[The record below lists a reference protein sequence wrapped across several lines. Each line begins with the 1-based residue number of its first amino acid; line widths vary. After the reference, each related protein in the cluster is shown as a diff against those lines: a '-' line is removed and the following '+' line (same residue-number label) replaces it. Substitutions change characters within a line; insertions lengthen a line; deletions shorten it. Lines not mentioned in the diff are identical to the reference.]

1 MSEDLYRLTALESVR
16 RLKAGELTP
25 LDLIDAVER
34 RAAQVNGTVNALV
47 TPCYDRARDHARRLM
62 KLPAQERGLL
72 AGLPVGIKDLNPVA
86 GVRTT
91 FGSPIFADNVP
102 DVSDLMVQNIEAH
115 GGIVVGMTNTPEFG
129 AGANTFNEVFGETR
143 NPWNPALN
151 AAGSSG
157 GSAAALATG
166 IVALASGSDLGGSLR
181 TPASFCSVVGFR
193 PSPGR
198 VANGPGEQRFNDL
211 SVEGPMARN
220 VLDAALFLDAMSGW
234 RVEDPIALPPP
245 AEPFLAAAQRKRKP
259 KRAALA
265 IDLGSATPVDR
276 PTRAIVRQ
284 AADKLANAGIEIVE
298 ASPDFSGAME
308 CFHVLRGLGYA
319 TNMQAL
325 LERHRDKLKPDVI
338 WNIEAG
344 MALTADRI
352 GKAQLRRSRLY
363 GEMVAFLQQHDFL
376 LTPAACCAPNPIEE
390 RWVRE
395 VDGHRFENY
404 IGWLTLPAC
413 ITLTTCP
420 AISIPAGFTDDGR
433 PVGIQL
439 VGLPRGD
446 AALLSAAAAVEDI
459 LGVRDAVPID
469 PRPAKALKTG

>member
-1 MSEDLYRLTALESVR
+1 MTDDLYRLTALECVR
-16 RLKAGELTP
+16 RLRAGELTP
-25 LDLIDAVER
+25 LDLIDAVEA
-34 RAAQVNGTVNALV
+34 RAAAVNGAVNALV
-47 TPCYDRARDHARRLM
+47 TPCYDRAREAARRLM
-62 KLPAQERGLL
+62 KLPVQERGLL

-91 FGSPIFADNVP
+91 FGSRIFADNVP
-102 DVSDLMVQNIEAH
+102 DVSDLMVQNIEAN
-115 GGIVVGMTNTPEFG
+115 GGIVVGMTNSPEFG
-129 AGANTFNEVFGETR
+129 AGANTFNDVFGETR

-157 GSAAALATG
+157 GSAVALATG
-166 IVALASGSDLGGSLR
+166 MVALASGSDLGGSLR
-181 TPASFCSVVGFR
+181 TPASFCSVVGYR

-198 VANGPGEQRFNDL
+198 VAGGPGEQRFNDL

-220 VLDAALFLDAMSGW
+220 VLDVALFLDAMSGW
-234 RVEDPIALPPP
+234 RVEDPSSLPSPP
-245 AEPFLAAAQRKRKP
+245 EPFLAAARRKRKP
-259 KRAALA
+259 KRVALA
-265 IDLGSATPVDR
+265 IDLGGATPVDR

-284 AADKLANAGIEIVE
+284 AADKLANAGVEIVE

-308 CFHVLRGLGYA
+308 TFHVLRGLGYVA
-319 TNMQAL
+319 NMRGL

-352 GKAQLRRSRLY
+352 GKAQLYRSRLY

-395 VDGHRFENY
+395 VDGHKFENY

-420 AISIPAGFTDDGR
+420 AISIPAGFTADGR

-439 VGLPRGD
+439 VGAPRGD
-446 AALLSAAAAVEDI
+446 ADLLSAAAAVEEI

-469 PRPAKALKTG
+469 PKPARPLSK

>member
-1 MSEDLYRLTALESVR
+1 MSNDLYRLTALDAVR
-16 RLKAGELTP
+16 RLRAGGLSP

-34 RAAQVNGTVNALV
+34 RAAAVNGAVNALV
-47 TPCYDRARDHARRLM
+47 TPCYDRAREHARRLM
-62 KLPAQERGLL
+62 TLPPQERGLL

-102 DVSDLMVQNIEAH
+102 EVSDILVQTIEGN
-115 GGIVVGMTNTPEFG
+115 GGIVVGMTNSPEFG

-143 NPWNPALN
+143 NPWNLALN

-198 VANGPGEQRFNDL
+198 VANGPGDQRFNDL

-220 VLDAALFLDAMSGW
+220 VLDVALFLDAMSGW
-234 RVEDPIALPPP
+234 RVEDPLSLPAPS
-245 AEPFLAAAQRKRKP
+245 EPFLATAQRRQKP

-265 IDLGSATPVDR
+265 IDLGGATPVDR
-276 PTRAIVRQ
+276 PTRAVVRQ
-284 AADKLANAGIEIVE
+284 AADKLADAGIEIVE
-298 ASPDFSGAME
+298 ASPDFSGAKE
-308 CFHVLRGLGYA
+308 CFHVLRGLGYVA
-319 TNMQAL
+319 NTRTL

-338 WNIEAG
+338 WNVEAG
-344 MALTADRI
+344 LALTAERI
-352 GKAQLRRSRLY
+352 SNALLYRSRLY

-395 VDGHRFENY
+395 VDGHTFENY

-420 AISIPAGFTDDGR
+420 AISIPAGFTEDGR
-433 PVGIQL
+433 PVGLQL
-439 VGLPRGD
+439 VGAPRGD

-459 LGVRDAVPID
+459 LGMREAVPID
-469 PRPAKALKTG
+469 PKPARRL

>member
-1 MSEDLYRLTALESVR
+1 MSNDLYRLTALESVR
-16 RLKAGELTP
+16 RLRAGELSP

-34 RAAQVNGTVNALV
+34 RAAAVNGAVNALV
-47 TPCYDRARDHARRLM
+47 TPCYDRARAHAQKLM
-62 KLPAQERGLL
+62 ALPPAERGLL

-91 FGSPIFADNVP
+91 FGSPIFSDNVP
-102 DVSDLMVQNIEAH
+102 DVSDILVETIEAN

-143 NPWNPALN
+143 NPWNAALN

-198 VANGPGEQRFNDL
+198 VANGPSEQRFNDL

-220 VLDAALFLDAMSGW
+220 VLDVALFLDAMVGW
-234 RVEDPIALPPP
+234 RIEDPVSLPAP
-245 AEPFLAAAQRKRKP
+245 AEPFLTVAQRKRRP
-259 KRAALA
+259 KRVALA
-265 IDLGSATPVDR
+265 IDLGGATPVDR

-284 AADKLANAGIEIVE
+284 AADKLADAGVAIVE
-298 ASPDFSGAME
+298 ASPDFSGARD

-325 LERHRDKLKPDVI
+325 LNKHRDQLKPDVI
-338 WNIEAG
+338 WNIEQG
-344 MALTADRI
+344 MALTAERI
-352 GKAQLRRSRLY
+352 GKAMLYRSRLY
-363 GEMVAFLQQHDFL
+363 GEMVEFFRQYDVL

-395 VDGHRFENY
+395 VDGHTFENY

-420 AISIPAGFTDDGR
+420 AISVPAGFTDDGR

-439 VGLPRGD
+439 VGAPRGD
-446 AALLSAAAAVEDI
+446 AELLSAAAAVEDI

-469 PRPAKALKTG
+469 PKPARKL

>member
-1 MSEDLYRLTALESVR
+1 MTDDLYRLTALDCVR
-16 RLKAGELTP
+16 RLRAGELTP

-34 RAAQVNGTVNALV
+34 RAAAVNGAVNALV
-47 TPCYDRARDHARRLM
+47 TPCYDRARDRARRLM
-62 KLPAQERGLL
+62 KLPPAERGLL

-102 DVSDLMVQNIEAH
+102 DVSDIMVQTIEAN
-115 GGIVVGMTNTPEFG
+115 GGVVVGMTNTPEFG

-181 TPASFCSVVGFR
+181 TPASFCSVVGLR

-220 VLDAALFLDAMSGW
+220 VLDVALFLDAMVGW
-234 RVEDPIALPPP
+234 RIEDPVSLPAP
-245 AEPFLAAAQRKRKP
+245 AEPFLSVAQRKRKP
-259 KRAALA
+259 KRVALA
-265 IDLGSATPVDR
+265 VDLGGATPVDQ

-284 AADKLANAGIEIVE
+284 AADRLAKAGVEIVE
-298 ASPDFSGAME
+298 ASPDFSGAKD

-325 LERHRDKLKPDVI
+325 LKKHRDKLKPDVI
-338 WNIEAG
+338 WNIEQG
-344 MALTADRI
+344 MALTAERI
-352 GKAQLRRSRLY
+352 GKALLYRSRLY
-363 GEMVAFLQQHDFL
+363 GAMVAFLEEHDFL

-433 PVGIQL
+433 PVGVQL
-439 VGLPRGD
+439 VGAPRGD

-459 LGVRDAVPID
+459 LGERDAVPID
-469 PRPAKALKTG
+469 PKPARKL

>member
-1 MSEDLYRLTALESVR
+1 MSEDLHRLTAREAVR
-16 RLKAGELTP
+16 RLKSGALMP

-34 RAAQVNGTVNALV
+34 RAAQVNGAVNALV
-47 TPCYDRARDHARRLM
+47 TPAYDRARDHARYLM
-62 KLPAQERGLL
+62 ELPAQERGLL
-72 AGLPVGIKDLNPVA
+72 AGLPVGIKDLNDVA

-91 FGSPIFADNVP
+91 YGSPIFAGNVP
-102 DVSDLMVQNIEAH
+102 QVSDIMVQNIESH

-129 AGANTFNEVFGETR
+129 AGANTFNPVFGETR

-166 IVALASGSDLGGSLR
+166 IVALATGSDLGGSLR

-198 VANGPGEQRFNDL
+198 VANGPAEQRFNDL

-220 VLDAALFLDAMSGW
+220 VLDAALLLDAMSVW

-245 AEPFLAAAQRKRKP
+245 PEPFLSVAERRRRP
-259 KRAALA
+259 KRIALA
-265 IDLGSATPVDR
+265 MDLGGVTPVDR
-276 PTRAIVRQ
+276 PTRAIVRA

-298 ASPDFSGAME
+298 ASPDFAGAME
-308 CFHVLRGLGYA
+308 AFHVLRGLGYA
-319 TNMQAL
+319 TSMRTL
-325 LERHRDKLKPDVI
+325 YERHRDQLKPDVI

-344 MALTADRI
+344 MELTAERI
-352 GKAQLRRSRLY
+352 GKALLRRSRLY
-363 GEMVAFLQQHDFL
+363 GEMVEFLQQHHFL

-413 ITLTTCP
+413 ITLTACP
-420 AISIPAGFTDDGR
+420 ALAVPAGFTEDGR

-439 VGLPRGD
+439 VGPPRCDAQVLSVG
-446 AALLSAAAAVEDI
+446 AALEEI
-459 LGVRDAVPID
+459 LGVSDAVPID
-469 PRPAKALKTG
+469 PKPARPLAP

>member
-1 MSEDLYRLTALESVR
+1 MTDDLYRLTALECVR
-16 RLKAGELTP
+16 RLRAGELTP

-34 RAAQVNGTVNALV
+34 RAAAVNDAVNALV
-47 TPCYDRARDHARRLM
+47 TPCYDRAREHAGRLM
-62 KLPAQERGLL
+62 KLPPTERGLL
-72 AGLPVGIKDLNPVA
+72 AGLPVAIKDLNPVA

-102 DVSDLMVQNIEAH
+102 DVSDIMVQTIESN
-115 GGIVVGMTNTPEFG
+115 GGIVVGMTNSPEFG

-157 GSAAALATG
+157 GSAVALATG

-198 VANGPGEQRFNDL
+198 VANGPGDQRFNDL

-220 VLDAALFLDAMSGW
+220 VLDVALFLDAMSGW
-234 RVEDPIALPPP
+234 RIEDPVSLPPP
-245 AEPFLAAAQRKRKP
+245 PEPFLSVAQRKRKP

-265 IDLGSATPVDR
+265 IDLGGATPVDQ

-284 AADKLANAGIEIVE
+284 AADKLASAGIEIVE

-308 CFHVLRGLGYA
+308 CFHVLRGLSYVA
-319 TNMQAL
+319 NTRAL

-338 WNIEAG
+338 WNVEAG
-344 MALTADRI
+344 MALTAERI
-352 GKAQLRRSRLY
+352 ARAQLWRSRLY
-363 GEMVAFLQQHDFL
+363 GEMVAFLQSHDFL

-420 AISIPAGFTDDGR
+420 AISIPAGFTEDGR

-439 VGLPRGD
+439 VGAPRGD
-446 AALLSAAAAVEDI
+446 AEVLSAAAAVEDI

-469 PRPAKALKTG
+469 PKPAKPPKAG

>member
-1 MSEDLYRLTALESVR
+1 MTDDLCRLTALECVR
-16 RLKAGELTP
+16 RLRAGELSP

-34 RAAQVNGTVNALV
+34 RVAAVNGAVNALV
-47 TPCYDRARDHARRLM
+47 TPCYDRARTHARRLM
-62 KLPAQERGLL
+62 KLPPAERGLL
-72 AGLPVGIKDLNPVA
+72 GGLPVAIKDLNPVA

-102 DVSDLMVQNIEAH
+102 AASDLMVQTIESN

-129 AGANTFNEVFGETR
+129 AGANTFNAVFGETR

-157 GSAAALATG
+157 GSAVALATG
-166 IVALASGSDLGGSLR
+166 MVALASGSDLGGSLR

-198 VANGPGEQRFNDL
+198 VASGPSEQRFNDL

-220 VLDAALFLDAMSGW
+220 VLDVALFLDAMSGW
-234 RVEDPIALPPP
+234 RVEDPVSLPAPP
-245 AEPFLAAAQRKRKP
+245 EPFLGVARRKRKP
-259 KRAALA
+259 RRVALA
-265 IDLGSATPVDR
+265 IDLGGATPVDR

-284 AADKLANAGIEIVE
+284 AADRLADAGIEIVE

-308 CFHVLRGLGYA
+308 CFHVLRGLGYVA
-319 TNMQAL
+319 GTRAL

-338 WNIEAG
+338 WNVEAG
-344 MALTADRI
+344 LALTAERI
-352 GKAQLRRSRLY
+352 ASAQLTRSRLY
-363 GEMVAFLQQHDFL
+363 GEMVAFLQRHDFL

-420 AISIPAGFTDDGR
+420 AISIPAGFTADGR
-433 PVGIQL
+433 PVGVQL
-439 VGLPRGD
+439 VGPPRGD
-446 AALLSAAAAVEDI
+446 AELLSAAAAVEDI

-469 PRPAKALKTG
+469 PKPARPLEAE

>member
-1 MSEDLYRLTALESVR
+1 MTEELYRLSARESVR
-16 RLKAGELTP
+16 RLRAGELSP

-34 RAAQVNGTVNALV
+34 RAAAVNGAVNALV
-47 TPCYDRARDHARRLM
+47 TPCYGRAREHARRLM
-62 KLPAQERGLL
+62 KLPPQERGLL

-102 DVSDLMVQNIEAH
+102 AVSDILVQNIEGN

-193 PSPGR
+193 ASPGR

-220 VLDAALFLDAMSGW
+220 VLDVALFLDAMSGW
-234 RVEDPIALPPP
+234 RVEDPVALPPP
-245 AEPFLAAAQRKRKP
+245 LEPFLATAQRKQKP

-265 IDLGSATPVDR
+265 IDLGGATPVDQ

-308 CFHVLRGLGYA
+308 CFHVLRGLSYVSG
-319 TNMQAL
+319 MRSL

-352 GKAQLRRSRLY
+352 AKAQLYRSRLY

-395 VDGHRFENY
+395 VEGHRFENY

-420 AISIPAGFTDDGR
+420 ALSIPAGFTADGR

-446 AALLSAAAAVEDI
+446 ADLLSAAAAIEDI
-459 LGVRDAVPID
+459 LGVREAVPID
-469 PRPAKALKTG
+469 PKPAKPLKVG

>member
-1 MSEDLYRLTALESVR
+1 MTDDLYRLTALDAVR
-16 RLKAGELTP
+16 RLRAGELSP

-34 RAAQVNGTVNALV
+34 RASAVNGAVNALV
-47 TPCYDRARDHARRLM
+47 TPCYDRAREHARRLM
-62 KLPAQERGLL
+62 KLPVQERGPL

-102 DVSDLMVQNIEAH
+102 DVSDILVQTIEAN
-115 GGIVVGMTNTPEFG
+115 GGIVVGMTNSPEFG

-143 NPWNPALN
+143 NPWNLALN

-193 PSPGR
+193 PSLGR
-198 VANGPGEQRFNDL
+198 VANGPGDQRFNDL

-220 VLDAALFLDAMSGW
+220 VLDVALFLDAMSGW
-234 RVEDPIALPPP
+234 RVEDPISLPAPR
-245 AEPFLAAAQRKRKP
+245 ESFLATAQRKKKP
-259 KRAALA
+259 RRAALA
-265 IDLGSATPVDR
+265 IDLGGATPVDR
-276 PTRAIVRQ
+276 PTRAVVRQ

-298 ASPDFSGAME
+298 ASPDFSGAKE
-308 CFHVLRGLGYA
+308 CFHVLRGLGYVA
-319 TNMQAL
+319 NTRTL

-338 WNIEAG
+338 WNVEAG
-344 MALTADRI
+344 LALTAERI
-352 GKAQLRRSRLY
+352 SNALLYRSRLY

-439 VGLPRGD
+439 VGVPRGD
-446 AALLSAAAAVEDI
+446 AELLSAAAAVEDI
-459 LGVRDAVPID
+459 LGVREAVPID
-469 PRPAKALKTG
+469 PRPAKPLKAG

>member
-1 MSEDLYRLTALESVR
+1 MTDDLYRLTALECVR
-16 RLKAGELTP
+16 RLRAGELTP

-34 RAAQVNGTVNALV
+34 RAAQVNGAVNALV
-47 TPCYDRARDHARRLM
+47 TPCYDRAREHARRLM
-62 KLPAQERGLL
+62 KLPPQERGLL

-91 FGSPIFADNVP
+91 FGSPIFSDNVP
-102 DVSDLMVQNIEAH
+102 AVSDIMVQTIESN
-115 GGIVVGMTNTPEFG
+115 GGIVVGMTNSPEFG

-157 GSAAALATG
+157 GSAVALATG
-166 IVALASGSDLGGSLR
+166 MVALASGSDLGGSLR

-198 VANGPGEQRFNDL
+198 VANGPNEQRFNDL

-220 VLDAALFLDAMSGW
+220 VLDVALFLDAMSGW
-234 RVEDPIALPPP
+234 RVEDPVALPPP
-245 AEPFLAAAQRKRKP
+245 PEPFLSVAQRKRKP

-265 IDLGSATPVDR
+265 IDLGGATPVDQ

-284 AADKLANAGIEIVE
+284 AADKLASAGIEIVE
-298 ASPDFSGAME
+298 ASPDFSGTME
-308 CFHVLRGLGYA
+308 CFHVLRGLSYVA
-319 TNMQAL
+319 NTRAL

-338 WNIEAG
+338 WNVEAG
-344 MALTADRI
+344 MALTAERI
-352 GKAQLRRSRLY
+352 ANAQLYRSRLY
-363 GEMVAFLQQHDFL
+363 GEMVAFLEQHDFL

-395 VDGHRFENY
+395 VDGHKFENY

-420 AISIPAGFTDDGR
+420 AISIPAGFTADGR

-439 VGLPRGD
+439 VGAPRGD
-446 AALLSAAAAVEDI
+446 ADLLSAAAAVDEI
-459 LGVRDAVPID
+459 LGVSAAVPID
-469 PRPAKALKTG
+469 PKPARPLPR

>member
-1 MSEDLYRLTALESVR
+1 MPDDLYRLTALDVVR
-16 RLKAGELTP
+16 RLRADELTP

-34 RAAQVNGTVNALV
+34 RAAQVNGAVNALV
-47 TPCYDRARDHARRLM
+47 TPCYDRARTHARRLM
-62 KLPAQERGLL
+62 KLPSQERGLL

-102 DVSDLMVQNIEAH
+102 DVSDLMVQNIEAN

-157 GSAAALATG
+157 GSAVALATG

-234 RVEDPIALPPP
+234 RVEDPVSLPAPP
-245 AEPFLAAAQRKRKP
+245 EPFLSVAQRKRKP

-265 IDLGSATPVDR
+265 IDLGGATPVDR
-276 PTRAIVRQ
+276 PTRAVVRQ
-284 AADKLANAGIEIVE
+284 AADKLAGAGIEIVE

-308 CFHVLRGLGYA
+308 CFHVLRGLSYVA
-319 TNMQAL
+319 NTRAL

-338 WNIEAG
+338 WNVEAG
-344 MALTADRI
+344 MALTAERI
-352 GKAQLRRSRLY
+352 ATAQLWRSRFY

-420 AISIPAGFTDDGR
+420 AISIPAGFTGDGR
-433 PVGIQL
+433 PVGLQL
-439 VGLPRGD
+439 VGAPRGD
-446 AALLSAAAAVEDI
+446 AELLSAAAAVEDI
-459 LGVRDAVPID
+459 LGMRDAVPID
-469 PRPAKALKTG
+469 PKPAKPLKAG

>member
-1 MSEDLYRLTALESVR
+1 MPNDLHRLTAREAVR
-16 RLKAGELTP
+16 RLRAGEATP

-34 RAAQVNGTVNALV
+34 RAAAVNGAVNALV
-47 TPCYDRARDHARRLM
+47 TPAYERARDHARRLM
-62 KLPAQERGLL
+62 KLPPAERGLL
-72 AGLPVGIKDLNPVA
+72 AGLPVGIKDLNDVA

-91 FGSPIFADNVP
+91 YGSPIFADNVP
-102 DVSDLMVQNIEAH
+102 KVSDLMVQSIESN

-129 AGANTFNEVFGETR
+129 AGANTFNPVFGETR

-166 IVALASGSDLGGSLR
+166 IVALATGSDLGGSLR

-198 VANGPGEQRFNDL
+198 VANGPAEQRFNDL

-220 VLDAALFLDAMSGW
+220 VLDAALLLDAMSG
-234 RVEDPIALPPP
+234 RRIEDPISLPAPP
-245 AEPFLAAAQRKRKP
+245 EPFLAVAQRKRKP
-259 KRAALA
+259 KRVALS
-265 IDLGSATPVDR
+265 IDLGGVTPVD
-276 PTRAIVRQ
+276 PLTRAIVRQ

-308 CFHVLRGLGYA
+308 VFHVLRGLGYA
-319 TNMQAL
+319 TNMRTL
-325 LERHRDKLKPDVI
+325 LAQHRDQLKPDVI
-338 WNIEAG
+338 WNIEQG
-344 MALTADRI
+344 MALDAGRI
-352 GKAQLRRSRLY
+352 GKALLRRSRLY
-363 GEMVAFLQQHDFL
+363 GEVVTFFEDHEFL
-376 LTPAACCAPNPIEE
+376 LAPGACCPPNPIEE

-395 VDGHRFENY
+395 VDGHVFENY
-404 IGWLTLPAC
+404 IGWLTLPAV

-420 AISIPAGFTDDGR
+420 ALAIPAGFTDDGR

-439 VGLPRGD
+439 VGPPRGD
-446 AALLSAAAAVEDI
+446 AEVLSAGAAIEEI
-459 LGVRDAVPID
+459 LGVAGAVPID
-469 PRPAKALKTG
+469 PKPARPLQI

>member
-1 MSEDLYRLTALESVR
+1 MTDDLYRLTAREAVG
-16 RLKAGELTP
+16 RLRAGALSP

-34 RAAQVNGTVNALV
+34 RAAQVNGAVNALV
-47 TPCYDRARDHARRLM
+47 TPCYDRARDHVRRLM
-62 KLPAQERGLL
+62 KLPPAERGLL
-72 AGLPVGIKDLNPVA
+72 AGLPVAIKDLNDVA

-91 FGSPIFADNVP
+91 YGSPIFADNVP
-102 DVSDLMVQNIEAH
+102 QVSDIMVQAIESN
-115 GGIVVGMTNTPEFG
+115 GGIAVGMTNTPEFG
-129 AGANTFNEVFGETR
+129 AGANTFNPVFGETR

-166 IVALASGSDLGGSLR
+166 IVALATGSDLGGSLR

-198 VANGPGEQRFNDL
+198 VANGPAEQRFNDL

-220 VLDAALFLDAMSGW
+220 VLDAALLLDAMAGW
-234 RVEDPIALPPP
+234 RVEDPVSLPAPP
-245 AEPFLAAAQRKRKP
+245 EPFLAVAERRRWP
-259 KRAALA
+259 KRIALS
-265 IDLGSATPVDR
+265 IDLGGVTPVD
-276 PTRAIVRQ
+276 PQTRAIVRQ
-284 AADKLANAGIEIVE
+284 AADALSDAGIEVVE

-308 CFHVLRGLGYA
+308 AFHVLRGLGYA
-319 TNMQAL
+319 TNMRTL
-325 LERHRDKLKPDVI
+325 YERHRDKLKPDVI

-352 GKAQLRRSRLY
+352 GKALLRRSRLY
-363 GEMVAFLQQHDFL
+363 GDVVAFFRQYEFL
-376 LTPAACCAPNPIEE
+376 LAPGACCPPNPIEE

-404 IGWLTLPAC
+404 IGWLTLPAV

-420 AISIPAGFTDDGR
+420 ALAMPAGFTGDGR

-439 VGLPRGD
+439 VGAPRAD
-446 AALLSAAAAVEDI
+446 AEVLSAGAAIEDI
-459 LGVRDAVPID
+459 LGLAAAVPID
-469 PRPAKALKTG
+469 PKPARPLR

>member
-1 MSEDLYRLTALESVR
+1 MTDDLYRLTALECVR
-16 RLKAGELTP
+16 RLRAGELTP
-25 LDLIDAVER
+25 LDLIDAVEA
-34 RAAQVNGTVNALV
+34 RAAAVNGAVNALV
-47 TPCYDRARDHARRLM
+47 TPCYDRAREAARRLM
-62 KLPAQERGLL
+62 KLPVQERGLL

-91 FGSPIFADNVP
+91 FGSRIFADNVP
-102 DVSDLMVQNIEAH
+102 DVSDLMVQNIEAN
-115 GGIVVGMTNTPEFG
+115 GGIVVGMTNSPEFG
-129 AGANTFNEVFGETR
+129 AGANTFNDVFGETR

-157 GSAAALATG
+157 GSAVALATG
-166 IVALASGSDLGGSLR
+166 MVALASGSDLGGSLR
-181 TPASFCSVVGFR
+181 TPASFCSVVGYR

-198 VANGPGEQRFNDL
+198 VAGGPGEQRFNDL

-220 VLDAALFLDAMSGW
+220 VLDVALFLDAMSGW
-234 RVEDPIALPPP
+234 RVEDPISLPSPP
-245 AEPFLAAAQRKRKP
+245 EPFLAAAQRKRKP
-259 KRAALA
+259 KRVALA
-265 IDLGSATPVDR
+265 IDLGGATPVDQ

-284 AADKLANAGIEIVE
+284 AVDKLANAGVEIVE

-308 CFHVLRGLGYA
+308 TFHVLRGLGYVA
-319 TNMQAL
+319 NMRGL

-352 GKAQLRRSRLY
+352 GKAQLYRSRLY

-395 VDGHRFENY
+395 VDGHKFENY

-420 AISIPAGFTDDGR
+420 AISIPAGFTADGR

-439 VGLPRGD
+439 VGAPRGD
-446 AALLSAAAAVEDI
+446 ADLLSAAAAVEEI

-469 PRPAKALKTG
+469 PKPARPLSK

>member
-1 MSEDLYRLTALESVR
+1 MSDDLYRLTAREAVR
-16 RLKAGELTP
+16 RLRSGEITP

-34 RAAQVNGTVNALV
+34 RVAQVNGAVNALV
-47 TPCYDRARDHARRLM
+47 TPAYDRARDHARRLM
-62 KLPAQERGLL
+62 ALPPAERGLL
-72 AGLPVGIKDLNPVA
+72 AGLPVAIKDLNDVA

-91 FGSPIFADNVP
+91 HGSPIFADNVP
-102 DVSDLMVQNIEAH
+102 AVSDIMVQTIEAN

-129 AGANTFNEVFGETR
+129 AGANTFNAVFGETR

-181 TPASFCSVVGFR
+181 TPASFCSVVGLR

-198 VANGPGEQRFNDL
+198 VANGPAEQRFNDL
-211 SVEGPMARN
+211 PVEGPMARN
-220 VLDAALFLDAMSGW
+220 VLDVALLLDAMSGW
-234 RVEDPIALPPP
+234 RVEDPISLPAPP
-245 AEPFLAAAQRKRKP
+245 VPFLETAERRRRP
-259 KRAALA
+259 KRIALA
-265 IDLGSATPVDR
+265 IDLGGATPVDR
-276 PTRAIVRQ
+276 PTRAIVRA
-284 AADKLANAGIEIVE
+284 AADKLADAGIEIVE
-298 ASPDFSGAME
+298 ASPDFSGVAE
-308 CFHVLRGLGYA
+308 AFHVLRGLGYA
-319 TNMQAL
+319 TNMRTL
-325 LERHRDKLKPDVI
+325 LAHHRDKLKPDVI
-338 WNIEAG
+338 WNIEQG

-352 GKAQLRRSRLY
+352 GKAMLYRSRLY
-363 GEMVAFLQQHDFL
+363 GEMVKFLEQYDFL

-395 VDGHRFENY
+395 VDGHKFENY

-420 AISIPAGFTDDGR
+420 ALAIPAGFTDDGR

-439 VGLPRGD
+439 VGAPRGD
-446 AALLSAAAAVEDI
+446 ADVLSAGAAIEEI
-459 LGVRDAVPID
+459 LGVSDAVPID
-469 PRPAKALKTG
+469 PKPAQPLSR

>member
-1 MSEDLYRLTALESVR
+1 MTDDLYRLTAFECVR
-16 RLKAGELTP
+16 RLRAGKLTP
-25 LDLIDAVER
+25 LDLIDAVESR
-34 RAAQVNGTVNALV
+34 VAAVNGAVNALV
-47 TPCYDRARDHARRLM
+47 TPCYDRAREHARRLM
-62 KLPAQERGLL
+62 KLPVQERGLL

-91 FGSPIFADNVP
+91 FGSRIFADNVP
-102 DVSDLMVQNIEAH
+102 DVSDLMVQNIEAN
-115 GGIVVGMTNTPEFG
+115 GGIVVGMTNSPEFG
-129 AGANTFNEVFGETR
+129 AGANTFNDVFGETR

-157 GSAAALATG
+157 GSAVALATG
-166 IVALASGSDLGGSLR
+166 MVALASGSDLGGSLR
-181 TPASFCSVVGFR
+181 TPASFCSVVGYR

-198 VANGPGEQRFNDL
+198 VAGGPGEQRFNDL

-220 VLDAALFLDAMSGW
+220 VLDVALFLDAMSGW
-234 RVEDPIALPPP
+234 RVEDPISLPPP
-245 AEPFLAAAQRKRKP
+245 PEPFLATAQRKRKP
-259 KRAALA
+259 KRVALA
-265 IDLGSATPVDR
+265 VDLGGATPVDQ

-284 AADKLANAGIEIVE
+284 AADKLANAGVEIVE

-308 CFHVLRGLGYA
+308 TFHVLRGLGYVA
-319 TNMQAL
+319 NMRGL

-352 GKAQLRRSRLY
+352 GKAQLYRSRLY

-420 AISIPAGFTDDGR
+420 AISIPAGFTADGR
-433 PVGIQL
+433 PVGVQL
-439 VGLPRGD
+439 VGAPRGD
-446 AALLSAAAAVEDI
+446 AEVLSAAAAVEEI

-469 PRPAKALKTG
+469 PKPARPLSK

>member
-1 MSEDLYRLTALESVR
+1 MTDELYRLSARDAVR
-16 RLKAGELTP
+16 RLRAGDVSP
-25 LDLIDAVER
+25 LDLIDAVEK
-34 RAAQVNGTVNALV
+34 RAAQVDGAVNAWV

-62 KLPAQERGLL
+62 KLPPAERGLL
-72 AGLPVGIKDLNPVA
+72 CGLPVGIKDLNDVA

-91 FGSPIFADNVP
+91 YGSPIFADNVP
-102 DVSDLMVQNIEAH
+102 AVSDIMVENIEVK
-115 GGIVVGMTNTPEFG
+115 GGIVVGKTNTPEFG
-129 AGANTFNEVFGETR
+129 AGANTFNPVFGETR

-198 VANGPGEQRFNDL
+198 VANGPAEQRFNDL

-220 VLDAALFLDAMSGW
+220 VLDTALFLDAMSVW

-245 AEPFLAAAQRKRKP
+245 VEPFLAVAERRTKP
-259 KRAALA
+259 KRIALA
-265 IDLGSATPVDR
+265 IDLGGATPVDR
-276 PTRAIVRQ
+276 PTRAIVRR
-284 AADKLANAGIEIVE
+284 AADALANAGIEIVE
-298 ASPDFSGAME
+298 ASPDFSGAKE
-308 CFHVLRGLGYA
+308 CFHVLRGLGYS
-319 TNMQAL
+319 TNMQTL
-325 LERHRDKLKPDVI
+325 LRRHRDQLKPDVI
-338 WNIEAG
+338 WNIEQG
-344 MALTADRI
+344 MALTAERI
-352 GKAQLRRSRLY
+352 GKAMLYRSRLY
-363 GEMVAFLQQHDFL
+363 GEMVKFLRQYDFL

-395 VDGHRFENY
+395 VDGHVFENY

-420 AISIPAGFTDDGR
+420 ALAMPAGFTDDGR

-439 VGLPRGD
+439 VGSPRGD
-446 AALLSAAAAVEDI
+446 AELLSAGAAVEDI
-459 LGVRDAVPID
+459 LGVNDAVPID
-469 PRPAKALKTG
+469 PKPARKLS

>member
-1 MSEDLYRLTALESVR
+1 MSEDLYRLTAREAVR
-16 RLKAGELTP
+16 RLKSGAITP

-34 RAAQVNGTVNALV
+34 RAAQVNGAVNALV

-62 KLPAQERGLL
+62 ALPVEERGLL
-72 AGLPVGIKDLNPVA
+72 AGLPVGIKDLNDVA

-91 FGSPIFADNVP
+91 YGSPIFADNVP
-102 DVSDLMVQNIEAH
+102 KVSDIMVQTIEAK

-151 AAGSSG
+151 AGGSSG

-166 IVALASGSDLGGSLR
+166 MVALASGSDLGGSLR

-198 VANGPGEQRFNDL
+198 VANGPAEQRFNDL
-211 SVEGPMARN
+211 SVEGPMART
-220 VLDAALFLDAMSGW
+220 VLDAALLLDAMTGW
-234 RVEDPIALPPP
+234 RVEDPVALPPP
-245 AEPFLAAAQRKRKP
+245 AEPFLSVAERRQRP
-259 KRAALA
+259 KRIALA
-265 IDLGSATPVDR
+265 MDLGGATPVDR
-276 PTRAIVRQ
+276 PTRAIVRA

-308 CFHVLRGLGYA
+308 AFHVLRGLGYA
-319 TNMQAL
+319 TNMRTL
-325 LERHRDKLKPDVI
+325 YERHRDQLKPDVI
-338 WNIEAG
+338 WNIEQG
-344 MALTADRI
+344 MALTAERI
-352 GKAQLRRSRLY
+352 GKALLRRSRLY
-363 GEMVAFLQQHDFL
+363 GEMVTFLQRYDFL
-376 LTPAACCAPNPIEE
+376 LSPAVCCAPNPIEE
-390 RWVRE
+390 RWVHE
-395 VDGHRFENY
+395 VDGHRFDNY

-420 AISIPAGFTDDGR
+420 AISIPAGFTGDGR

-439 VGLPRGD
+439 VGPPRGD
-446 AALLSAAAAVEDI
+446 ADLLSAAAAAEDI
-459 LGVRDAVPID
+459 LGMRDAVPID
-469 PRPAKALKTG
+469 PKPARPLQ